1 MVIRL
6 TQISFDGPFG
16 LDTLIVAS
24 MEGVHWLYYRDGHW
38 EREHITS
45 GEVPKIGQRVNTFS
59 PGAGDMWGTG
69 SADAGRIGANPFAY
83 VATIDPFHGP
93 KICAYTQ
100 NERGQKGNL
109 WKRHVLDVY
118 GTPAQKRLWGDGPGH
133 QVICADIDGDCYPII
148 WLFNA
153 LN

>member
-1 MVIRL
+1 
-6 TQISFDGPFG
+6 
-16 LDTLIVAS
+16 
-24 MEGVHWLYYRDGHW
+24 MEGVHWLYYEDGHW
-38 EREHITS
+38 KREQITT
-45 GEVPKIGQRVNTFS
+45 GEPPNIGQRVDTFS

-93 KICAYTQ
+93 KVCAYTKSQ
-100 NERGQKGNL
+100 RGQKGNL

-133 QVICADIDGDCYPII
+133 QVICADIDGIFLIHNLEMLTVLY
-148 WLFNA
+148 
-153 LN
+153 